1 MFAVPNRSAP
11 TVWGSVGFNRR
22 PRSRQTWLTLMHLTF
37 QIVTPEK
44 YEVKGSVQEAAII
57 LNSCTEPKM
66 QVTITLT
73 SPVIREETGRDGG
86 REPHHSLLHS
96 SFLVFSC
103 SLSLKPVSLCWLE
116 PWRAMSCWHFHCCHP
131 DSFQAVLISR
141 SLEQIVWQKR
151 CSAVGFNVDFS
162 LKSWGKWQQCCSV
175 VFCSVTPPSRMIFI
189 LETKHDQCLH
199 CVKSSYSQVRFYFV
213 SCVSGD
219 SFLLLIF
226 SCIFSGSRAFAP
238 ALTSNSQK
246 WGDDSVLQRTD
257 RWMTESISVPHV
269 WFGKNC
275 AFSQMEKLGR

>member
-1 MFAVPNRSAP
+1 MSAIFNRLAP
-11 TVWGSVGFNRR
+11 TRGDRLGLMEDSSVRL
-22 PRSRQTWLTLMHLTF
+22 RSRQMCLMLMRLTF

-57 LNSCTEPKM
+57 LNSCAEPKM

-96 SFLVFSC
+96 SFLVFPA
-103 SLSLKPVSLCWLE
+103 LSMKPVSLCWLE
-116 PWRAMSCWHFHCCHP
+116 LWRAMSCWHFHCCHP
-131 DSFQAVLISR
+131 DSFQSIWSLSR
-141 SLEQIVWQKR
+141 FNFPEQIVSDRKDALQW
-151 CSAVGFNVDFS
+151 GFNVDSS

-175 VFCSVTPPSRMIFI
+175 VFCSVTPPSQMIFI

-219 SFLLLIF
+219 YFLLLIF
-226 SCIFSGSRAFAP
+226 SCILSGSRAFAP
-238 ALTSNSQK
+238 TLTSNSQK
-246 WGDDSVLQRTD
+246 WGDYSVLQQTD
-257 RWMTESISVPHV
+257 E
-269 WFGKNC
+269 
-275 AFSQMEKLGR
+275 